1 MIQIPISA
9 VLNPNNIKKHLLF
22 AFFMATAAEILIS
35 FAELDGISVS
45 LYI

>member
-1 MIQIPISA
+1 MWT
-9 VLNPNNIKKHLLF
+9 NNIKKHLLV